1 MDIAALTSGSAATKS
16 AESSGKK
23 LAADF
28 DNFLKLL
35 TTQLANQ
42 DPLSPMDSN
51 EFTAQLVR
59 FTQVEQAISQNKKLE
74 ELVALQNS
82 SQSMA
87 AVGYIGK
94 TIEAEGD
101 KNNLTDTGAK
111 WSYSIPQESA
121 QTVILVRNSAGNIVY
136 AGTGETLKG
145 DHVFNDKH
153 RISGFWD
160 TPLDSILRTEI
171 MCLLRGLCAEQGMAL
186 FGLDA
191 TSADPHPVPNWDD
204 TVHEAKEQ
212 SADYRFRIVCGC
224 DRWRAYAE
232 TLAASVTYANF
243 KGEISRSPDQRDKL
257 SAYTEFHHSMYDYQ
271 SRPGN

>member
-145 DHVFNDKH
+145 DHVFN
-153 RISGFWD
+153 WD
-160 TPLDSILRTEI
+160 GKSTQGTPQPKGTYQVQVMAKDAQGSSMVVDT
-171 MCLLRGLCAEQGMAL
+171 GLIGKVT
-186 FGLDA
+186 G
-191 TSADPHPVPNWDD
+191 VD
-204 TVHEAKEQ
+204 TV
-212 SADYRFRIVCGC
+212 DG
-224 DRWRAYAE
+224 E
-232 TLAASVTYANF
+232 TMLAIGSVGVGLGKVRGVTA
-243 KGEISRSPDQRDKL
+243 
-257 SAYTEFHHSMYDYQ
+257 
-271 SRPGN
+271 